1 MILLFWCAEQVRTA
15 TAKKLID
22 KYNLKKVCSIVQ
34 GGKER
39 YDSVYNGLKEIA
51 RLEIADEDAYVYI
64 HDGARP
70 CVDAEL
76 LNECKTNVEVYGACV
91 PAVHVKDTIKIVDSY
106 GFSADTP
113 KRSSL
118 MAVQTPQCFRFIDA
132 LKAYSDMENTAAGG
146 ADAALQST
154 RRGASAHQR
163 GLLRTLRLRPALS
176 HVAEDLVRGRGISRL
191 RPSPAGRKRPALPD
205 HRRRRHRRLPH
216 PRPPHPSKPL
226 DGIKQRYVQRQGGR
240 NRRFF
245 LIIRPKACIV

>member
-1 MILLFWCAEQVRTA
+1 MGECTHIAIVLAGGRGSRMKSSVPKQYLLLNGKSVLYYSLKAMEDSFIDAVILVCGAGEDGYC
-15 TAKKLID
+15 KKELID

-91 PAVHVKDTIKIVDSY
+91 PAVPVKDTIKIVDSY

-118 MAVQTPQCFRFIDA
+118 MVVQTPQCFRFIDA
-132 LKAYSDMENTAAGG
+132 LKAYSDMENAAAGG
-146 ADAALQST
+146 ADISDITDDTMVVERFAGIRIKLCKGSYNNIKVT
-154 RRGASAHQR
+154 TPEDIVT
-163 GLLRTLRLRPALS
+163 LENMLR
-176 HVAEDLVRGRGISRL
+176 
-191 RPSPAGRKRPALPD
+191 
-205 HRRRRHRRLPH
+205 
-216 PRPPHPSKPL
+216 
-226 DGIKQRYVQRQGGR
+226 IK
-240 NRRFF
+240 
-245 LIIRPKACIV
+245 